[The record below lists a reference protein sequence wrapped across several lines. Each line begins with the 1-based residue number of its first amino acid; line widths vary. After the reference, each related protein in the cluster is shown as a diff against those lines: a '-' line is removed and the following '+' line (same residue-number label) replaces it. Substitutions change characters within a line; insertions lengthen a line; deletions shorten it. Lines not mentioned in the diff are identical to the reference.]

1 MSPGAVN
8 GSGCDK
14 VHTTLELMLVVMTV
28 TDFVVRQ
35 MIVGDKREEIREEIP
50 EKSTVKMYSSHV
62 ISENISL

>member
-28 TDFVVRQ
+28 TDFVVR
-35 MIVGDKREEIREEIP
+35 DKREEIREEIP

>member
-1 MSPGAVN
+1 M
-8 GSGCDK
+8 
-14 VHTTLELMLVVMTV
+14 HTTLESMIVVMTV

-35 MIVGDKREEIREEIP
+35 MIVRDKREEIRDEIP